1 MDGAGAGLGLE
12 IDIPELSGDLISD
25 HRRSATREEA
35 NKLSTTAFSH
45 LEVGE
50 IRKKLAKRTET
61 QPERQQES
69 QESDDW
75 KSR

>member
-35 NKLSTTAFSH
+35 NKLSILTFRSW
-45 LEVGE
+45 G
-50 IRKKLAKRTET
+50 
-61 QPERQQES
+61 
-69 QESDDW
+69 D
-75 KSR
+75 